1 MIGVIVQTRFEIYQ
15 PSSLSPV
22 KFSISPVAQAS
33 WHLSY
38 SASIFAISASR
49 FFTQL
54 SVVEGKLEHQD
65 RVEGFGQGSSI
76 PNKNK
81 NHKGN
86 TLWNSALNRETHW
99 WQIQRSFSSNR
110 EPMIGVFQASKS
122 CWGETFSSFL
132 SSDRG
137 MRNRPSMSFHVGLP
151 KMSETYF
158 ELQKSIVGNITSM
171 HGGLKVLVN
180 LGLVQLLFT
189 RLGIPILSSIKSI
202 KAGAKVRSRIHVSL
216 INQFRVPRY
225 IVFFGKH

>member
-1 MIGVIVQTRFEIYQ
+1 
-15 PSSLSPV
+15 
-22 KFSISPVAQAS
+22 
-33 WHLSY
+33 
-38 SASIFAISASR
+38 
-49 FFTQL
+49 
-54 SVVEGKLEHQD
+54 
-65 RVEGFGQGSSI
+65 
-76 PNKNK
+76 
-81 NHKGN
+81 
-86 TLWNSALNRETHW
+86 
-99 WQIQRSFSSNR
+99 
-110 EPMIGVFQASKS
+110 MIGVFQASKS

-225 IVFFGKH
+225 IVFFWQALIGLGPFGVLLFIRLLLGPFGGLFHNHPKFVFAVVTISPARPEFEQRMII